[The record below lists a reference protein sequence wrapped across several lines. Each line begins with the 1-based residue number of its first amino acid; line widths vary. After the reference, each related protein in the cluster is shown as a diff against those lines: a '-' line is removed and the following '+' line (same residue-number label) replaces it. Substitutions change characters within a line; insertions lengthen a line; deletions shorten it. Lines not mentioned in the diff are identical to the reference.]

1 MSSVRGRT
9 MASRWIRTRTALPPI
24 GSKVTTHNVGLGPS
38 WLPGHY
44 CKQIERN
51 DQLGIGKKGIGQTKE
66 IFQGKE
72 QSNLF
77 YCVLIA
83 PKGLPINL

>member
-1 MSSVRGRT
+1 
-9 MASRWIRTRTALPPI
+9 MASVWGGPWLVTGSGPGTALPPI
-24 GSKVTTHNVGLGPS
+24 GSGVTTHNVGPRPF

-44 CKQIERN
+44 CTQRERN
-51 DQLGIGKKGIGQTKE
+51 GQLGTGKTEIGQTKE

-77 YCVLIA
+77 SCVLIA
-83 PKGLPINL
+83 TKGLPINL